1 MTVSVLE
8 HSHLV
13 LVFMCM
19 DDEISIWENEY
30 WYLIIIV
37 INAIFEKLMNK
48 VVNVNEC
55 VLQACRNPCRFT
67 RN

>member
-13 LVFMCM
+13 LAFMCM

-30 WYLIIIV
+30 RYLIIII
-37 INAIFEKLMNK
+37 INTIFREI
-48 VVNVNEC
+48 NE
-55 VLQACRNPCRFT
+55 
-67 RN
+67 